1 MSLAGRIASLA
12 AMVVIL
18 SAHVGSPDTY
28 YEGQAGPYRVR
39 VIVRSPGVVP
49 GLAQITVRMLDG
61 GGATTVTVLPV
72 YWDPRVAAPPP
83 PDTARIV
90 SGDSTLYAAAL
101 WLMTSGSYSVQV
113 TVTGPSG
120 RGTAVVPV
128 QAIATRRLELQKP
141 VAAGLA
147 AFGAFLF
154 FGALTIIAAAVRE
167 APLAPGVE
175 PDRGRVWRSRIASGV
190 GGVML
195 LGVVLGG
202 RTWWNAVD
210 SGFAR
215 RIYQPLA
222 SMAAVRSLPRAE
234 RGGGRAVLRFS
245 IVDSAWRQHRVTP
258 LVPDHGHLVHLFVVR
273 EGLDAFAH
281 LHPVLVDSSNFDSAL
296 PPLPPGRYR
305 VYADI
310 TRESGFAETLTDT
323 ITLGAPAGAWRMTD
337 PDDAW
342 WSGERGALK
351 DSLPVAGSGVLADGS
366 RMRWERGSAPLV
378 TGQDAPLRFTVFAPD
393 GRPATLEP
401 YMGMAGHLMLTR
413 DDGSVF
419 VHLHPL
425 GTVSWAAQQTFLLRV
440 PADTVYG
447 TVGRRLTA
455 AEATMAPMPPP
466 AGGTVSFPYA
476 FPKPGRYRLWVQVK
490 RDHRILT
497 GVFDAEVQ

>member
-1 MSLAGRIASLA
+1 VSLAGRIASLA

-167 APLAPGVE
+167 APLAPGLE

-222 SMAAVRSLPRAE
+222 STAAVRMD
-234 RGGGRAVLRFS
+234 GVRAVLRFS

-323 ITLGAPAGAWRMTD
+323 ITLGAPASAWRTTD

-342 WSGERGALK
+342 WEEHETRDTSN
-351 DSLPVAGSGVLADGS
+351 VARLADGA
-366 RMRWERGSAPLV
+366 RMRWERGPAPLV
-378 TGQDAPLRFTVFAPD
+378 AGQDAPLRFTVTAPD
-393 GRPATLEP
+393 GRPAALEP

-425 GTVSWAAQQTFLLRV
+425 GTISWAAQQTFLLRG

-455 AEATMAPMPPP
+455 AEAAMAPMALP
-466 AGGTVSFPYA
+466 AGAAGTVSFPYA

-497 GVFDAEVQ
+497 GVFDAEVP

>member
-1 MSLAGRIASLA
+1 MSPAAVGPIAALA
-12 AMVVIL
+12 AVVVVV
-18 SAHVGSPDTY
+18 SAHIGSPDTY

-49 GLAQITVRMLDG
+49 GLAQITVRLLDTG
-61 GGATTVTVLPV
+61 SATTVSVLPV

-90 SGDSTLYAAAL
+90 SGDSTLYGAAL

-113 TVTGPSG
+113 TVSGPQG
-120 RGTAVVPV
+120 RGTAIVPV

-202 RTWWNAVD
+202 WTWWNAVD

-215 RIYQPLA
+215 QIYQPLA
-222 SMAAVRSLPRAE
+222 STAAVRMD
-234 RGGGRAVLRFS
+234 GGRAMLRFS

-258 LVPDHGHLVHLFVVR
+258 LIPDHGHLVHLFVVR
-273 EGLDAFAH
+273 EGLGAFAH
-281 LHPVLVDSSNFDSAL
+281 LHPVLVDSSNFDAAL

-310 TRESGFAETLTDT
+310 TRESGFAETLSDT
-323 ITLGAPAGAWRMTD
+323 VTLASPAGAWRMSD

-342 WSGERGALK
+342 WEEHETRGTAN
-351 DSLPVAGSGVLADGS
+351 VARLIDGS
-366 RMRWERGSAPLV
+366 RMTWDRGETPLV
-378 TGQDAPLRFTVFAPD
+378 AGRDAPLRFTVAAPD
-393 GRPATLEP
+393 GRPAALEP
-401 YMGMAGHLMLTR
+401 YLGMAGHLMLTR

-425 GTVSWAAQQTFLLRV
+425 GTISWAAQQTFLLRR

-455 AEATMAPMPPP
+455 AEATMPPMVSPV
-466 AGGTVSFPYA
+466 GGTVSFPYA

-497 GVFDAEVQ
+497 AVFDAEVQ